1 MQTIDVSEL
10 EGRGVPVI
18 DVREADEYASG
29 HVPGAISIPMSEI
42 QGRLDELPAGP
53 FDVICQSGGRSARV
67 TEFLVANGHDAT
79 NVDGG
84 TGGWIQL
91 GRPVEA

>member
-1 MQTIDVSEL
+1 MKTIDVTEL
-10 EGRGVPVI
+10 DGRGLPII

-42 QGRLDELPAGP
+42 QGRLDELPDGA

-67 TEFLVANGHDAT
+67 VEYLTAQGHDAT

-84 TGGWIQL
+84 TGGWIAS
-91 GRPVEA
+91 GKPVEA

>member
-10 EGRGVPVI
+10 EGRGLPLI
-18 DVREADEYASG
+18 DVREADEYAAG

-42 QGRLDELPAGP
+42 QGRLDELPSGA

-91 GRPVEA
+91 GKPVEV